1 MRHNQH
7 VLICFDQSTFA
18 VLCVGQ
24 CFLFL
29 FLYMPVLWGFEPD
42 FGDGLG
48 YGLGR
53 QHPVQCVKDAALVGF
68 FFYVQS

>member
-1 MRHNQH
+1 M
-7 VLICFDQSTFA
+7 
-18 VLCVGQ
+18 LCVGQ